1 MNDRSADLPERNLG
15 DLLNETFNI
24 FGSHFWAL
32 VSLASIIGVPLS
44 FLALIPVDGLL
55 RFFGIMYASMLLS
68 IPAIAALIYAVG
80 QHYVLG
86 QINVRNCYSRVMWR
100 AVSVASIGIVLT
112 VALSAGIL
120 LVFLVIPAL
129 VVLGYLIYWSMAL
142 QVAIIEGQRFKGAL
156 KRSQTLIRNS
166 WLRVAGI
173 WGVLILVVV
182 GLALLINF
190 PFFLVFVALDKLGWA
205 IITPALQI
213 LASAIVLT
221 VVPTVVAIASTLMY
235 YDLRVR
241 NEDYDIGALSEE
253 MGLATT

>member
-1 MNDRSADLPERNLG
+1 
-15 DLLNETFNI
+15 
-24 FGSHFWAL
+24 
-32 VSLASIIGVPLS
+32 
-44 FLALIPVDGLL
+44 
-55 RFFGIMYASMLLS
+55 
-68 IPAIAALIYAVG
+68 
-80 QHYVLG
+80 
-86 QINVRNCYSRVMWR
+86 
-100 AVSVASIGIVLT
+100 
-112 VALSAGIL
+112 
-120 LVFLVIPAL
+120 
-129 VVLGYLIYWSMAL
+129 MAL
-142 QVAIIEGQRFKGAL
+142 QAAIIEGQRFKGAL
-156 KRSQTLIRNS
+156 KRSQTLIRNN